1 MSHSCSVLLTNNNI
15 SDVVIY
21 SPETAAIFM
30 RLLKD
35 IDTININVTCLG
47 MKTKEI
53 LEVRNWKKVQVVG
66 NIELKSF
73 ANNIIKSNMT

>member
-1 MSHSCSVLLTNNNI
+1 
-15 SDVVIY
+15 
-21 SPETAAIFM
+21 M